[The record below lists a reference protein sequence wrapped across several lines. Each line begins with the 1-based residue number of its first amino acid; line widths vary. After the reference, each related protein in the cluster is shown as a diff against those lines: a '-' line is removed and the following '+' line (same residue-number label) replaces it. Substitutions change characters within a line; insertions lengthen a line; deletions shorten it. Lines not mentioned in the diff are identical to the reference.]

1 MNVHTRVLAPTI
13 AMLVSIFVAAMD
25 VAIMSTV
32 MPTIVG
38 QLGGLPLYS
47 WSFAAYLLTSTT
59 TLPLY
64 GKLADLYGRKP
75 IFLLG
80 MGLFVLGSFL
90 AGAATTMEQLIVFRA
105 VQGLGASGT
114 LPIAITIAGDLFP
127 LEQRAKIQ
135 GVISSVWGVAAVLGP
150 LIGSAI
156 VAQTT
161 WRWVFWINLPIGLLT
176 ATVLAATLRERV
188 HRRSH
193 QIDYLGAALLTAG
206 VTALLLALVEG
217 GQRGF
222 HTPAVGGLLV
232 TAALLLV
239 LFVEN
244 ERRAPEPMVPLSL
257 LRQRLLGLTSLCGLV
272 LGGCIY
278 SASTYVPLFVQGV
291 LGGSPQDVAWA
302 SATISVA
309 WTLGSL
315 LGSRLLLR
323 TGFRAAALLGMALIS
338 LGAGV
343 LVRLTSASLLGE
355 VLVAGA
361 LLGLG
366 LGVSATAFIVVVQ
379 TAVGWDQRGIATATH
394 QFFRS
399 IGGTIWVSVQ
409 GAALSATTAAG
420 LAAAGLQLP
429 GGRALQLGELSTVL
443 EPASRALLQPHAAR
457 QLAEV
462 LGAGLHQVFLL
473 YLVLALAGL
482 LGAGFLPA
490 GRMAELAQSKEA
502 TSLTDS

>member
-1 MNVHTRVLAPTI
+1 MNMHTRILAPTI

-32 MPTIVG
+32 MPTVVG

-90 AGAATTMEQLIVFRA
+90 AGAAASMEQLIVFRA
-105 VQGLGASGT
+105 VQGLGAGGT

-156 VAQTT
+156 VAQTS

-176 ATVLAATLRERV
+176 AAVLAATLHERV
-188 HRRSH
+188 QRRPH

-206 VTALLLALVEG
+206 ITALLLALVEG
-217 GQRGF
+217 GQSGF
-222 HTPAVGGLLV
+222 YTPVVGGLLV
-232 TAALLLV
+232 VAALLLA

-291 LGGSPQDVAWA
+291 LGGSPREVAWA

-315 LGSRLLLR
+315 LGSRS
-323 TGFRAAALLGMALIS
+323 LIS
-338 LGAGV
+338 LGAGL
-343 LVRLTSASLLGE
+343 LVRLTSASQLSE
-355 VLVAGA
+355 VLTAGA

-502 TSLTDS
+502 ASLTDS